1 MFTLCIQVQAL
12 QKTYVI
18 DVMEDGQGKVNFNVP
33 AFRRALGSLRLML
46 KIGMGKE
53 EEQVLKKCLRSVSNP
68 CIHMYILLCIF
79 ILYTQW
85 CAVNHVHT
93 RMGVMPESYSY
104 TVMGVQLCHAWHN
117 CTPITGFTPTSC
129 TLLCIYMNMIYTSST
144 RVA

>member
-68 CIHMYILLCIF
+68 CMYMYLHYGAIHVCLGY
-79 ILYTQW
+79 LYTYVYMLLQVHYR
-85 CAVNHVHT
+85 AVYIIIL
-93 RMGVMPESYSY
+93 R
-104 TVMGVQLCHAWHN
+104 LHN
-117 CTPITGFTPTSC
+117 VVLIIQVTIPGILVGK
-129 TLLCIYMNMIYTSST
+129 Y
-144 RVA
+144 

>member
-68 CIHMYILLCIF
+68 CTCIYGPYTSHYVHVTNIL
-79 ILYTQW
+79 Q
-85 CAVNHVHT
+85 VHT
-93 RMGVMPESYSY
+93 IG
-104 TVMGVQLCHAWHN
+104 
-117 CTPITGFTPTSC
+117 
-129 TLLCIYMNMIYTSST
+129 
-144 RVA
+144 